1 MVHAIL
7 STQAYPFIHCEGV
20 QVWEGPFKE
29 TKVEMVEM
37 TLRGYQ
43 EVISIGFSL

>member
-1 MVHAIL
+1 MVRAIL

-29 TKVEMVEM
+29 TEVAMVET

-43 EVISIGFSL
+43 EVIRIGFWL